1 MAQDDLENDI
11 EEFDNQED
19 EETSDISGEEEV
31 DSNNGVQK
39 ILVLKPTSA
48 QKEMLALP
56 LAFTPTHLTC
66 DVRLLPPLETK
77 HFAQTLPLS
86 LTFNTI

>member
-39 ILVLKPTSA
+39 
-48 QKEMLALP
+48 
-56 LAFTPTHLTC
+56 
-66 DVRLLPPLETK
+66 
-77 HFAQTLPLS
+77 
-86 LTFNTI
+86 